1 MRILSG
7 ALVALLL
14 NPTAARAQEEPPRR
28 LELSSAADAP
38 RDSTG
43 PRWGSSRELRAR
55 FVRDQTILG
64 LTVYGPAFA
73 TMVGRDGV
81 TGTAGYLVMAGGTF
95 FASAELTR
103 RVRITEA
110 RALMASA
117 MAIRGAA
124 SALLVTT
131 QSDVDVRPGAGIV
144 LLGAIAGTGSG
155 LYFGGGLTGGEAAA
169 TVMGHD
175 LAMGTAIALTFAG
188 DADPFDADGV
198 DPMTATL
205 GWTAAG
211 LGGYF
216 AGRWYAGVA
225 KHNLT
230 VGDLQ
235 TLWTG
240 ATIGALGA
248 GATIAGSSPGNE
260 VVAPTLLAGAW
271 LGVILA
277 ERTLVRRYDHT
288 RGEANLVALG
298 GAAGALM
305 GMGVGILIAGEADR
319 GGPLTLGF
327 ATAGAVAG
335 VAMSERYLQPDRDA
349 GRLAWLERVRITPGA
364 LAAAAMGAPG
374 THTLLSFTF

>member
-1 MRILSG
+1 MRILLG
-7 ALVALLL
+7 ALVAIFLL
-14 NPTAARAQEEPPRR
+14 TSAVSAQQEPPRR
-28 LELSSAADAP
+28 LDLSSDAP
-38 RDSTG
+38 PDTTG

-64 LTVYGPAFA
+64 LAVYGPAFA

-95 FASAELTR
+95 FAAAELTR

-110 RALMASA
+110 RSLMSSA
-117 MAIRGAA
+117 MALRGAG
-124 SALLVTT
+124 SALLITT
-131 QSDVDVRPGAGIV
+131 QSDMDVRPGAGIV
-144 LLGAIAGTGSG
+144 LLGALAGTGSG

-188 DADPFDADGV
+188 DADPFDSSGV
-198 DPMTATL
+198 DPMTAAV

-216 AGRWYAGVA
+216 GGRWYAGVA

-248 GATIAGSSPGNE
+248 GATIASSSPSNE
-260 VVAPTLLAGAW
+260 VVATTLLAGGW
-271 LGVILA
+271 LGVVLT

-319 GGPLTLGF
+319 GESLTLGF
-327 ATAGAVAG
+327 ATLGAVGG

-349 GRLAWLERVRITPGA
+349 GRLAWLERLRITPGA

-374 THTLLSFTF
+374 KHTLLSFTF